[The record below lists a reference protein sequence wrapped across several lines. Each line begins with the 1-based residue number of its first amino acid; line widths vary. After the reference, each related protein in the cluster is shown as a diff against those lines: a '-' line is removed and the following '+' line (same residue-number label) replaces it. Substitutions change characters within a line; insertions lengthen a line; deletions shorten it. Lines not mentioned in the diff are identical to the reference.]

1 MTRIRFILTIL
12 CLSVF
17 FAAMPVSAQ
26 WNPANPVT
34 SVGLQPRGL
43 LLHMQTGLMRITV
56 CTDYII
62 HVEYTPTA
70 SFPTRPDYVVVKNTW
85 PAIKFTTDSAPDV
98 ATLSTARLT
107 LKITLEDGVI
117 EYQDAQ
123 GRKLFNEGPRTMT
136 PEQMDGENTFRAETV
151 AKIYGSH
158 EALYGLGQHQAGV
171 WNYRGETIDLSQ
183 ENTNIAVP
191 LLVSSNGYGIFW
203 NNSSRTHVN
212 NRFVH
217 YLYLGSEVADTIDYY
232 FFYGPEFDR
241 IIGAYRELTGNAPLY
256 GKWAYGF
263 WQSKNKYQSQQ
274 EVLDVAAKYREL
286 NIPADNIVQ
295 DWFWWTSTGEFK
307 WNRNYPDPQKMVDEL
322 HRQNFHF
329 MVSIWPFFYPGTATY
344 ADMDQRGYLFEK
356 TKVPSFH
363 PQGMAVYDATNPEA
377 RKYYWGL
384 VSKSLFKLG
393 VDAWWMDTTE
403 PETEGKE
410 DNIMLHHKLAIGS
423 GTRYANIF
431 PLLDTRGIYEG
442 QRAESSQK
450 RVFIL
455 SRSAFAGSQRYGVTA
470 WSGDV
475 LSDFETYKRQI
486 PAGLNFALSG
496 IPYWTTDIG
505 GFILGD
511 NKSPE
516 YRELF
521 VRWFQYGTFC
531 PIFRVHGTRT
541 ENQNELW
548 SYGEQTQ
555 AILTKFDTLRYRLL
569 PYIYSLAW
577 KVTNDHYTIMR
588 PLVMD
593 FPNDPRVLN
602 IGDQFL
608 FGPSI
613 LVNPV
618 TEQAASSRHLYLP
631 SGQWIDFW
639 TGEPTTGG
647 KAIDAPAPLERLP
660 LYVRAGSILP
670 LGPGVEYATQMPQA
684 AVELRVYPGAD
695 GDFVLYEDEDDNYNY
710 ENGFYSTIS
719 FHWDDAAHRLTIGDR
734 QGSFPGLQAS
744 RTFRVVFVD
753 ANHGAGI
760 ESSPESSQIVQ
771 YSGTHVS
778 VEK

>member
-1 MTRIRFILTIL
+1 MNCIRLALATL
-12 CLSVF
+12 CL
-17 FAAMPVSAQ
+17 FAIFGASPVLAQ

-43 LLHMQTGLMRITV
+43 LLQMQTGWMRLTV
-56 CTDYII
+56 CTDSII

-70 SFPTRPDYVVVKNTW
+70 SFPTRPDYVVVKTTW
-85 PAIKFTTDSAPDV
+85 PAVEWKTETASGV
-98 ATLSTARLT
+98 TTLSTTRLT
-107 LKITLEDGVI
+107 LKITNEDGVI

-123 GRKLFNEGPRTMT
+123 GRRLFSEGPKSMT
-136 PEQMDGENTFRAETV
+136 PEEADGEKTFRAETV

-158 EALYGLGQHQAGV
+158 EGLYGLGQHQAGV
-171 WNYRGETIDLSQ
+171 WNYRGETVDLSQ

-191 LLVSSNGYGIFW
+191 LLISSNGYGVFW
-203 NNSSRTHVN
+203 NNTSRTHVN

-217 YLYLGSEVADTIDYY
+217 YLYIGSEVADSIDYY
-232 FFYGPEFDR
+232 FFYGPQFDR
-241 IIGAYRELTGNAPLY
+241 LIGAYRELTGAAPMY

-263 WQSKNKYQSQQ
+263 WQSKNKYQSQK
-274 EVLDVAAKYREL
+274 EVLDVASKYRDL
-286 NIPADNIVQ
+286 HIPADNIVQ

-307 WNRNYPDPQKMVDEL
+307 WNKNYPDPQQMIDEL
-322 HRQNFHF
+322 HREEFHF

-344 ADMDQRGYLFEK
+344 EDMDKRGYLFEK
-356 TKVPSFH
+356 TRVLSFH
-363 PQGMAVYDATNPEA
+363 PQGMGVYDATNPAA
-377 RKYYWGL
+377 RKYYWDL

-410 DNIMLHHKLAIGS
+410 DNIMLHHRLSIGS
-423 GTRYANIF
+423 GTRYANVF
-431 PLLDTRGIYEG
+431 PLLDTSGIYEG
-442 QRAESSQK
+442 QRSESDQK

-505 GFILGD
+505 GFTLAD

-541 ENQNELW
+541 ANENELW
-548 SYGEQTQ
+548 SYGEEAQT
-555 AILTKFDTLRYRLL
+555 ILTKLDTLRYRLL

-577 KVTNDHYTIMR
+577 KVTSDHYTIMR

-608 FGPSI
+608 FGPAV

-618 TEQAASSRHLYLP
+618 TEQGASSRHLYLP
-631 SGQWIDFW
+631 QGRWFDFW
-639 TGEPTTGG
+639 TGESITGG
-647 KAIDAPAPLERLP
+647 KSIDAPAPLERLP

-670 LGPGVEYATQMPQA
+670 LGPSVEYSTQSPTIP
-684 AVELRVYPGAD
+684 VELRVYPGAD
-695 GDFVLYEDEDDNYNY
+695 GDFVLYEDENDNYDY
-710 ENGFYSTIS
+710 EKGAYSTIP
-719 FHWDDAAHRLTIGDR
+719 FHWDNAARRLTVGER
-734 QGSFPGLQAS
+734 QGSFPGLMVS
-744 RTFRVVFVD
+744 RAFRVVMVES
-753 ANHGAGI
+753 NSGAGV
-760 ESSPESSQIVQ
+760 ESPVGAGQLLE
-771 YSGTHVS
+771 YSGSRVS
-778 VEK
+778 VQK